1 MDISRRLQEAAIGM
15 YVAQTCK
22 TLEGKRL
29 RPVLVHLW
37 DGNLWVPT
45 PGKFH
50 QWGVSDGDTVAIVE
64 LADGE
69 VIVLEPEEI
78 KFREV
83 DDGE

>member
-1 MDISRRLQEAAIGM
+1 MHHSD
-15 YVAQTCK
+15 
-22 TLEGKRL
+22 L
-29 RPVLVHLW
+29 RPVLVQLW
-37 DGNLWVPT
+37 DGVPT

-50 QWGVSDGDTVAIVE
+50 QWGIRDGDTVAIVE